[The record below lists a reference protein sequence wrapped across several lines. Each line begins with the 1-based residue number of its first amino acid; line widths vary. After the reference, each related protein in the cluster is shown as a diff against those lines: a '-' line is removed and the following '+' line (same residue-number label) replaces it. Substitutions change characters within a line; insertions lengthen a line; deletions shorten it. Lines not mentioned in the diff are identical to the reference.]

1 MADLQFEFEW
11 SDEVGYVTEQ
21 QEYTFADFAIYVGDD
36 CVTEYVALEEEERRV
51 REAIHLPLYP
61 VAEWIAANWWNLLYE
76 SFTSGKTD
84 EDDYA
89 YRHNLRYARDG
100 FALPDLK
107 IQPEGQEV
115 SLHWE
120 NVKLDHYRT
129 KFIGGGHE
137 FIDRNDFEEAL
148 SEFLDAVYNRL
159 SEYGITD
166 TTFQEEWD
174 AIREADQDE
183 REFCKAA
190 AKLGKYPYGLS
201 EDQQAAIVASS
212 RLIPEPLYDAF
223 YAAATL
229 DEVEEQ
235 AEGIRSL
242 IQRLQ
247 DIDVEAEELVDL
259 RQRIEGF
266 EKQWTPHAEGYD
278 FARALRTE
286 LEIEDREL
294 RSLSDLISAIRL
306 DGRDAEQSVL
316 EWKRSYFYET
326 LVATNDREVP
336 GFAINSRSERRK
348 KFALC
353 RGLFEYLTTPNGEP
367 MLVTKEHT
375 DRQKRNRAFAAEF
388 LAPSYLL
395 QEDISESYVDEDKVE
410 DLAGKYGV
418 SSMLIAHQI
427 ENHEIANRVD
437 TPF

>member
-1 MADLQFEFEW
+1 MSDLRFTFDWREEA
-11 SDEVGYVTEQ
+11 
-21 QEYTFADFAIYVGDD
+21 EYGVEENSATFADFAIYIGEE
-36 CVTEYVALEEEERRV
+36 CVTEYVVDEEAEKRV
-51 REAIHLPLYP
+51 RDAIHRPLYP
-61 VAEWIAANWWNLLYE
+61 VAEWLAANWWNLLYE

-100 FALPDLK
+100 FALPDLT
-107 IQPEGQEV
+107 IQPEGRDV

-129 KFIGGGHE
+129 KFIGSGQTFVDHGH
-137 FIDRNDFEEAL
+137 FVEAL
-148 SEFLDAVYNRL
+148 SEFLDAVYSRL
-159 SEYGITD
+159 LEYGITN
-166 TTFQEEWD
+166 TAFQEEWD
-174 AIREADQDE
+174 TIREADEDE

-190 AKLGKYPYGLS
+190 AKLGEYPYGLS
-201 EDQQAAIVASS
+201 EDQRQAIVASS

-229 DEVEEQ
+229 EEIEEQ

-247 DIDVEAEELVDL
+247 EIDVEAEELVDL
-259 RQRIEGF
+259 RHSIEGF
-266 EKQWTPHAEGYD
+266 EKHWTPHVEGYD
-278 FARALRTE
+278 FARTLRTE
-286 LEIEDREL
+286 LDIEDSEL

-306 DGRDAEQSVL
+306 DGRNAEQSVL
-316 EWKRSYFYET
+316 EWKSSYFYET
-326 LVATNDREVP
+326 LVATNEREVP

-353 RGLFEYLTTPNGEP
+353 RGLFEYLTTTNGEP

-395 QEDISESYVDEDKVE
+395 REDISESYVDEDKVE
-410 DLAGKYGV
+410 ALAEKYGV

>member
-1 MADLQFEFEW
+1 MTDLQFEFEW
-11 SDEVGYVTEQ
+11 SDDVGYVTEQ
-21 QEYTFADFAIYVGDD
+21 QENTFTDLAIYVGDD
-36 CVTEYVALEEEERRV
+36 CVTEYVALEEEKRRV

-107 IQPEGQEV
+107 IQPEGEQV
-115 SLHWE
+115 YLHWE

-137 FIDRNDFEEAL
+137 FVDRDDFEKAL
-148 SEFLDAVYNRL
+148 SEFLTAVDNRL
-159 SEYGITD
+159 VECGVTN
-166 TTFQEEWD
+166 TAFQKEWN
-174 AIREADQDE
+174 AVRNADKGE

-190 AKLGKYPYGLS
+190 AKLGEYPYGLS
-201 EDQQAAIVASS
+201 EDQRQSIVASS
-212 RLIPEPLYDAF
+212 HLIPESLYDAF

-229 DEVEEQ
+229 DEIEEQ
-235 AEGIRSL
+235 AEGINTL
-242 IQRLQ
+242 IQRIQ
-247 DIDVEAEELVDL
+247 DINVEAKELVEL
-259 RQRIEGF
+259 RHSIEGF
-266 EKQWTPHAEGYD
+266 EKYWTPYVEGYD
-278 FARALRTE
+278 FARTLRNK
-286 LEIEDREL
+286 LDIGDSEL

-316 EWKRSYFYET
+316 EWKSSYFYET

-336 GFAINSRSERRK
+336 GFAINSQSERRK

-353 RGLFEYLTTPNGEP
+353 RGLFEYLTTTNGEP

-395 QEDISESYVDEDKVE
+395 RDEISESYVDEDKVE
-410 DLAGKYGV
+410 ALAEKYGV

-427 ENHEIANRVD
+427 ENHDIANRVD